1 MADPPFRPGYRRAA
15 GGGRDLTRPQVSK
28 LLEQTFEIIPLD
40 RRARGLADAA
50 AQFVKDLAR
59 LVDRALVRDLDV
71 ALVIGAVIGD
81 RTRERVARRAA
92 RKRPPIPVPRLSPET
107 ALHLARE
114 LASGLLQLVERL
126 GLRIDRGARHVIAQR
141 FDRFAHRPLGP
152 SERVGNLAP
161 ASAEAL
167 H

>member
-81 RTRERVARRAA
+81 RTPERVARERVARRAA
-92 RKRPPIPVPRLSPET
+92 RKRPPIPV
-107 ALHLARE
+107 
-114 LASGLLQLVERL
+114 
-126 GLRIDRGARHVIAQR
+126 
-141 FDRFAHRPLGP
+141 
-152 SERVGNLAP
+152 
-161 ASAEAL
+161 
-167 H
+167 